1 MINLR
6 KVITMKKI
14 KKIIW
19 ITVAILLVINIY
31 ILIAKPFIKAKD
43 NNTPQKEL
51 YQMTILNPEIVS
63 TEFNKTGKL
72 TISEGRYK
80 YTNTIQDKNWYSQ
93 RSITYEINYKY
104 GMAIDLSKLTV
115 DSIGDNKVSINIP
128 VNEIYIEYLEILPN
142 ETKID
147 SQKSLF
153 AKQFKPDIWKTI
165 IQTSQ
170 KDVYNTINN
179 DRQIHS
185 DSLISLEENITSIVK
200 SLGFKECY
208 FKLQYN

>member
-1 MINLR
+1 
-6 KVITMKKI
+6 MKKI